1 MKVVLMSLNP
11 LLNAPLVVQIHAFL
25 AIAAVVLTVAI
36 FSLRRGSRVHR
47 WMGWTWVGL
56 MAIVAASSFA
66 INDIRMVG
74 PFSPIHLLSV
84 FVLFQLVVN
93 VRAARSHRVR
103 AHARGMKLLT
113 LGALVGAAAFTF
125 MPGRIMYQVVAG
137 G

>member
-1 MKVVLMSLNP
+1 MKVVLMSVNP
-11 LLNAPLVVQIHAFL
+11 LLNAPLVVQIHTFL

-36 FSLRRGSRVHR
+36 FSLRRGSQAHR

-84 FVLFQLVVN
+84 FVLFQLIVN
-93 VRAARSHRVR
+93 VRAARSHSVR

-113 LGALVGAAAFTF
+113 LGGDLTRER
-125 MPGRIMYQVVAG
+125 GR
-137 G
+137 

>member
-1 MKVVLMSLNP
+1 MSLNP

-25 AIAAVVLTVAI
+25 AIAAVALTLTI
-36 FSLRRGSRVHR
+36 FSLKRGSQAHR

-74 PFSPIHLLSV
+74 PFSLIHLLSV
-84 FVLFQLVVN
+84 FVLCQLVVN

-103 AHARGMKLLT
+103 AHATGMKMLT
-113 LGALVGAAAFTF
+113 LGALVGAGASTF
-125 MPGRIMYQVVAG
+125 LPGRIMYQVMTG